1 MQRKYHDEVMLDDL
15 MDPEYNP
22 VKEDR
27 AQKKEKEEEESTKTL
42 EPIALDDFLLPPEN
56 DSKEEEKDKEDYK
69 DPLDDTLTESDLFHL
84 IDSMYDKEDE

>member
-1 MQRKYHDEVMLDDL
+1 MNPDYKVEDDTSN
-15 MDPEYNP
+15 E
-22 VKEDR
+22 K
-27 AQKKEKEEEESTKTL
+27 AQTL

-84 IDSMYDKEDE
+84 IDSMYDKEDEWWKH